1 MMTENTT
8 MGLAIKAYEF
18 LKELEPENELV
29 LIMDV
34 ESGLSIEEFNDKF
47 WDKEEPWRNCEESL
61 VLELVEIN
69 YYFEVRKILR
79 EKYSVQ
85 L

>member
-1 MMTENTT
+1 MIIENTT
-8 MGLAIKAYEF
+8 MSLAIEAYEL
-18 LKELEPENELV
+18 LKKLEPENELV
-29 LIMDV
+29 LMMNVDNV
-34 ESGLSIEEFNDKF
+34 LTKEEFNDKF
-47 WDKEEPWRNCEESL
+47 WDKEEPWRNCDESL